1 MKKQIKPEVDYR
13 RLLLGTLKPEETRH
27 LWLLL
32 YWPIYGA
39 FFFFVEK
46 VYRPDGY
53 YSVWCPLDD
62 AIPFCELFL
71 IPYLFWFVYLIGMH
85 VYTLIYDVA
94 AFRKMMYFI
103 MITYSATIIIYLIF
117 PTCQDL
123 RPAEFERDNILTRF
137 MAEYYAFDTNTNV
150 CPSIHVIGSLAVML
164 TSFHCKDFGRGVKI
178 AFAAT
183 GILIALSTVFVK
195 QHSVIDLAAAIP
207 ICIFAY
213 YLSFKLKRRGCLI

>member
-103 MITYSATIIIYLIF
+103 MITYSATIVIYLIF

-123 RPAEFERDNILTRF
+123 RPAEFERNNFLTRF

-150 CPSIHVIGSLAVML
+150 CPSIHVMGSLAVML
-164 TSFHCKDFGRGVKI
+164 TSFHCKDFGRGTKI

-195 QHSVIDLAAAIP
+195 QHSVIDIAAALP
-207 ICIFAY
+207 ICILAY
-213 YLSFKLKRRGCLI
+213 YLSFKLKRKPNG